1 MKIIKGK
8 IAKAQKVVIYG
19 PEGIGKSTLA
29 AQFPD
34 PLFIDTEG
42 STNHMDVA
50 RLETPSSHTMLLQ
63 QIEFVKK
70 ERPCKTLVIDTA
82 DWAERLVIN
91 YVCDNAQKTSITQFG
106 YGEGFVQLEEKFGKL
121 LNLLSDLIDLGVNV
135 VTTAHSKLNKFE
147 QPDEMGAYDR
157 YELKLGNKTTAKTA
171 ALLKEWADV
180 VLFCNYKTYS
190 VATDDKGKKFKGQ
203 GGKRVIYTTH
213 HPAWDAKNRFGM
225 PEEMDMN
232 YASLAPYFS
241 DVVKQEQSLKIESV
255 KKQPI
260 KEELL
265 NELPTEIPKQE
276 APDVADFMKIPKDT
290 DEEVPF
296 HTQTERPS
304 ETPEAFKL
312 SPAIPKSLRDLMEVN
327 LVSEEELQNVVAG
340 KGYFPKD
347 TPISNYPEEF
357 IKGVLVGAWEQV
369 YGEIKKLRT
378 TYKVP
383 FN

>member
-42 STNHMDVA
+42 STNNMDVS
-50 RLETPSSHTMLLQ
+50 RLETPSSLTMLLQ
-63 QIEFVKK
+63 EIEFVKK

-82 DWAERLVIN
+82 DWTERLVIT
-91 YVCDNAQKTSITQFG
+91 YICDNAQKTSITQFG
-106 YGEGFVQLEEKFGKL
+106 YGEGYIQLEEKFGKL
-121 LNLLSDLIDLGVNV
+121 LNLLSDLTEVGINV
-135 VTTAHSKLNKFE
+135 VITAHAKLNKFE

-171 ALLKEWADV
+171 ALLKEWADM

-213 HPAWDAKNRFGM
+213 HPAWDAKNRLGM
-225 PEEMDMN
+225 PEELDMN
-232 YASLAPYFS
+232 YESLAHYFS
-241 DVVKQEQSLKIESV
+241 DTAKQEQPAPKVPAKTEPV
-255 KKQPI
+255 
-260 KEELL
+260 KEEQPK
-265 NELPTEIPKQE
+265 EEKQE

-290 DEEVPF
+290 DEEVAFPAE
-296 HTQTERPS
+296 TKKEDK
-304 ETPEAFKL
+304 TPELFKV
-312 SPAIPKSLRDLMEVN
+312 PEYIPKALRDLMEVN
-327 LVSEEELQNVVAG
+327 LVSEEELMTAVNSRGIFPNGTPFQNL
-340 KGYFPKD
+340 
-347 TPISNYPEEF
+347 PEEYVN
-357 IKGVLVGAWEQV
+357 GVLIAAWPQV
-369 YGEIKKLRT
+369 LEIIKKARES
-378 TYKVP
+378 YQVP